1 MGRIEKPEDTMET
14 TFEYK
19 TVGIGDI
26 GLEIIDFDKKEA
38 KGKDPAQ
45 ILHGGKLIRSVIID
59 GEPIVPTG
67 RFWESLYSKYGLN
80 RAFFKFFDYLE
91 VFKRIA
97 DKTSDK
103 VRVCIEKDKTGDKKL
118 LAVTGLN
125 KPVILY
131 DDLMDVLQSF
141 ELREGVKYSNGIVSS
156 THAPLRGVGDFNIG
170 GDKFSNRFVMHTP
183 VDGYG
188 QPNIF
193 LSLLRWVCSNGAIG
207 FANSFKTALAL
218 GQGDDSIQYTLRR
231 ALEAFSN
238 EEGYSMLRDRFE
250 ASMRSWASIR
260 EQQELYRLMLRLQSD
275 PVLRDNAKNVSQ
287 FQNKDLDV
295 SLSNA
300 LLKAYDRVTGNP
312 FELYK
317 VSDPNLL
324 SNKKQRTLPV
334 SCKVYDM
341 INFATE
347 LATHHVSE
355 ENSRQL
361 QAWVGNMLS
370 GDFDLEDSC
379 DQFDSFRDVFLN
391 NFLKS

>member
-1 MGRIEKPEDTMET
+1 MDT

-19 TVGIGDI
+19 VVGLNDI
-26 GLEIIDFDKKEA
+26 GLEVIDFVDRKTL
-38 KGKDPAQ
+38 GKVDQAQ
-45 ILHGGKLIRSVIID
+45 ILNGGKMIRSVLID
-59 GEPIVPTG
+59 GEPIAPTG
-67 RFWESLYSKYGLN
+67 RFWESLYSKFGLN
-80 RAFFKFFDYLE
+80 KAFFKFFDYLE
-91 VFKRIA
+91 VFKRID
-97 DKTSDK
+97 DKTGEK
-103 VRVCIEKDKTGDKKL
+103 IRVCIEKNKTGEKRL

-125 KPVILY
+125 RPVILY
-131 DDLMDVLQSF
+131 DDLMEVLQGF
-141 ELREGVKYSNGIVSS
+141 EMKEGVRYSNGIVSS
-156 THAPLRGVGDFNIG
+156 IHAPTRGATDFNIG

-193 LSLLRWVCSNGAIG
+193 LSLLRWVCSNGAVG

-218 GQGDDSIQYTLRR
+218 GRGGDSIQFTLRR

-238 EEGYSMLRDRFE
+238 EEGYAMIRDRFE

-275 PVLRDNAKNVSQ
+275 ETLREHAPNIARFHKE
-287 FQNKDLDV
+287 DLDA
-295 SLSNA
+295 SFSSA

-312 FELYK
+312 FDMYHI
-317 VSDPNLL
+317 SDPNLL
-324 SNKKQRTLPV
+324 GQKKQRSLPV
-334 SCKVYDM
+334 ACRVYDM

-355 ENSRQL
+355 ANSRQL
-361 QAWVGNMLS
+361 QAWVGQMIS

-379 DQFDSFRDVFLN
+379 DHFDDFRDVFLAN
-391 NFLKS
+391 TKKQ